1 MFTSILIKALA
12 HILWKAKRW
21 RDVQLVGR
29 QEAKTGRGKAK
40 VVAENIEAGPSSNLR
55 TTDETSGKRREEDG
69 HSLRFINK
77 VSPSHESD
85 TEGIQE
91 AENL

>member
-1 MFTSILIKALA
+1 M
-12 HILWKAKRW
+12 
-21 RDVQLVGR
+21 V
-29 QEAKTGRGKAK
+29 E
-40 VVAENIEAGPSSNLR
+40 ENIEAGPSSNLR
-55 TTDETSGKRREEDG
+55 TTDETSGQRREEDG

>member
-29 QEAKTGRGKAK
+29 LAKTGRGKAK

-55 TTDETSGKRREEDG
+55 TTDETSDQRREEDG

>member
-29 QEAKTGRGKAK
+29 LAKTGKAK
-40 VVAENIEAGPSSNLR
+40 VVEENIEAGPSSNLR
-55 TTDETSGKRREEDG
+55 TTDETSGQRKEEEG